1 MLLDKET
8 VILGSLSRHA
18 PATAL
23 ESNHPAVLNVLQT
36 SYFHDVVMMRIEND
50 FPRELEER
58 YGKDYA
64 LIRREHPE
72 MHSENLN
79 TLISRKDDLL

>member
-1 MLLDKET
+1 MDKET
-8 VILGSLSRHA
+8 ALLGSFSRTA
-18 PATAL
+18 PASAL

-36 SYFHDVVMMRIEND
+36 AYFHDVVMMRVEQD
-50 FPRELEER
+50 FSGELEAR

-72 MHSENLN
+72 MHS
-79 TLISRKDDLL
+79 

>member
-8 VILGSLSRHA
+8 AIIGSFSRHA
-18 PATAL
+18 PPSAL

-36 SYFHDVVMMRIEND
+36 SYFHDVVMMRIEKD
-50 FPRELEER
+50 FASELEDR

-72 MHSENLN
+72 MHAKNSGM
-79 TLISRKDDLL
+79 

>member
-1 MLLDKET
+1 M
-8 VILGSLSRHA
+8 
-18 PATAL
+18 
-23 ESNHPAVLNVLQT
+23 LNVLQT

-50 FPRELEER
+50 FARELEER

-72 MHSENLN
+72 RHSENLN